1 MFNKFILFMEN
12 KFVPLASKIGS
23 QRHLIAIRD
32 AFISIMPL
40 AIVGSLAMLVNNF
53 PVVYYQEY
61 MVGVFGVEW
70 TSFSNYIYSGTFAII
85 SLLIVFSIS
94 YNLADSYDKDPLLA
108 ALISFSA
115 FIITIIQSS
124 AQGFR
129 IPFQWLDASGL
140 LVAVVV
146 AVFSTEIYVKSMNF
160 IKNKKADSKGK
171 MSPILNRYF
180 SALVPTIIIFIIFSL
195 LRLFFGLIGIDN
207 LIKEIYKLIQMP
219 LMGLANN
226 LLTALLIVFIGHF
239 FWFLGLHGTNILEP
253 VIQTLYLPAL
263 QENIQAINNNLAVPN
278 IFTKPFFDSFVY
290 MGGSGTTIS
299 LLIVIYLFSKS
310 KRKKNLMKLSSTQ
323 SVFNINEPILYGLPI
338 VMSPIY
344 LIPFILTP
352 LILTLSSYFAILF
365 GFVPKTIAMVPWGTP
380 PIISGFLVTGSITG
394 SFLQL
399 FNILIGML
407 IYLPFVKIA
416 EKTKEQ
422 RG

>member
-1 MFNKFILFMEN
+1 MLNKFMRLMEN
-12 KFVPLASKIGS
+12 KFVPLASKLGS

-40 AIVGSLAMLVNNF
+40 AIIGSLAILINNF
-53 PVVYYQEY
+53 PIMAYQNF
-61 MVGVFGVEW
+61 MASLFGPEW
-70 TSFSNYIYSGTFAII
+70 TSLSIYIYSGTFAIM

-94 YNLADSYDKDPLLA
+94 YNLADSYDTDPLLA

-115 FIITIIQSS
+115 FIITIIQS
-124 AQGFR
+124 GKDGLT

-140 LVAVVV
+140 LVAILV
-146 AVFSTEIYVKSMNF
+146 AILATEIYVKMMNI
-160 IKNKKADSKGK
+160 IKIKKQKEEGT

-180 SALVPTIIIFIIFSL
+180 FALIPTIMIFLIFSL
-195 LRLFFGLIGIDN
+195 MRIVFASFGIENI
-207 LIKEIYKLIQMP
+207 IEEIYRLIQLP

-226 LLTALLIVFIGHF
+226 LGTALVIVFIGHF

-253 VIQTLYLPAL
+253 VIQALYLPAL
-263 QENIQAINNNLAVPN
+263 QENIQAVNNNLAVPN

-310 KRKKNLMKLSSTQ
+310 KRKRDLMKLSSTQ

-344 LIPFILTP
+344 LIPFIFTP
-352 LILTLSSYFAILF
+352 LILTLSSYFAILT

-380 PIISGFLVTGSITG
+380 PIISGFLITGSITG
-394 SFLQL
+394 SLLQI
-399 FNILIGML
+399 FNIFIGIL
-407 IYLPFVKIA
+407 IYFPFVKIA
-416 EKTKEQ
+416 ERIKE
-422 RG
+422 